1 MRKNK
6 TKKKQC
12 SLTTLCRHWFHVIQ
26 IHQEAISACLVTLAT
41 NLFLADLQYCSPRVL
56 QSACSPKPLQIPGF
70 PSILLALEN
79 KRTVSS
85 ISTTCL
91 VPLDQRT
98 MSGLRLVWVIFSG
111 NLCML
116 LTLSPPLMEFSVIYE
131 KTHCSAQLFVEMLLF
146 SWILP
151 TFKNAILT
159 YCMFSYLYNKIF
171 WPLNIIHWTQL

>member
-1 MRKNK
+1 MRKKK
-6 TKKKQC
+6 TMQFNN
-12 SLTTLCRHWFHVIQ
+12 TLPPLLPCYPDP
-26 IHQEAISACLVTLAT
+26 SGGYLCLFGNFGYQPLLGWPSVPS
-41 NLFLADLQYCSPRVL
+41 SPRVL